1 MQPPAITTHPRGQSF
16 RARLG
21 THWTTQELV
30 TIGVFTTVIKVSTL
44 LVAYMGGGMNPVTLM
59 AKNGL
64 FAMLMIVLLHKVPR
78 TGTLTLASLISVFV
92 SLLLMGQGILHTPG
106 TLLACGAAEGVILLL
121 GGYTRTRAIVW
132 GGVLALEGCS
142 KLLSLAV
149 SWLVLREQ
157 PGMLVMVAAFVAVGS
172 VGSVPG
178 LGLGVRF
185 MKELRH
191 AGIISHA

>member
-1 MQPPAITTHPRGQSF
+1 MQSPVVTAAPRGPSL

-30 TIGVFTTVIKVSTL
+30 TIGVFTAVIKVSTL
-44 LVAYMGGGMNPVTLM
+44 LVAYLGGGMNPVTLM

-64 FAMLMIVLLHKVPR
+64 FVMLMIVLLHKVPR
-78 TGTLTLASLISVFV
+78 TGTLTLASLITVLV

-106 TLLACGAAEGVILLL
+106 TLLACGVAEGVILLS

-132 GGVLALEGCS
+132 GVFTLELCA

-157 PGMLVMVAAFVAVGS
+157 PGLLFMVAAFVAVGT
-172 VGSVPG
+172 VGSVLG